1 MNEKIKQ
8 LADPVVIIADVMN
21 RKRMNETIKI
31 LMYEANKSVN
41 PGAWTLADFSEKFAE
56 LIVKEC
62 VRECQQEWY
71 DLNNIEDTEHD
82 LRAIAIRVGQKNG
95 ILKSISRI
103 KKHFGVE
110 E

>member
-1 MNEKIKQ
+1 MKKRIKE

-62 VRECQQEWY
+62 AGLV
-71 DLNNIEDTEHD
+71 DHVIMEDGTRRSD
-82 LRAIAIRVGQKNG
+82 FIR
-95 ILKSISRI
+95 
-103 KKHFGVE
+103 KHFGVE